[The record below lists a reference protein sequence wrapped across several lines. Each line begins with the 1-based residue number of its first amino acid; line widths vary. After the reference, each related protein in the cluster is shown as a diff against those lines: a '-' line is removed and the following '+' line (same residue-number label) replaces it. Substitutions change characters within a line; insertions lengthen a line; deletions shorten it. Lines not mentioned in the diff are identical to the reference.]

1 MLVTHP
7 MKYLPTAVNLN
18 VTQENPNITMRYNF
32 HSFLKKKIEIPHYR
46 IKVLL
51 NVADQFYSKCQGS
64 FSKDSLN
71 DKGGEGKSLL
81 NTLHGG
87 IY

>member
-18 VTQENPNITMRYNF
+18 VAQENPKITMRYIF
-32 HSFLKKKIEIPHYR
+32 HSFLKKIDISHHRIE
-46 IKVLL
+46 VLF
-51 NVADQFYSKCQGS
+51 NVADQFYSKCQES
-64 FSKDSLN
+64 FSNNPLN
-71 DKGGEGKSLL
+71 DKGCEGKSLL